1 MVASIRYNTLVSS
14 FIASAFHINRT
25 STVFKA
31 MRQVNARRSMTHVS
45 KTHVWSPFGRRR
57 PVPRVTFDGHV
68 AALRR
73 SSYPF
78 KCGAC
83 VVRAGG

>member
-14 FIASAFHINRT
+14 FIASAFHINKT
-25 STVFKA
+25 NTVFKA
-31 MRQVNARRSMTHVS
+31 MRQVNARRSM
-45 KTHVWSPFGRRR
+45 THVWSPFGRRR